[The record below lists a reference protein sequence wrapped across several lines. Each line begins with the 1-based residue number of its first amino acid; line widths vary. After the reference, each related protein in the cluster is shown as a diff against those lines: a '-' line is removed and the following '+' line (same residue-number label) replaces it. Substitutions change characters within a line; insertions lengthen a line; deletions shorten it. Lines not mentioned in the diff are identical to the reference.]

1 MLRPYPQE
9 FREGA
14 LALAGRGDRPVVEI
28 AHSSGS
34 PSRVFAGG
42 LPRPRFTGHSGEQSD
57 HAIAAASANRCS
69 RASAGVR

>member
-42 LPRPRFTGHSGEQSD
+42 
-57 HAIAAASANRCS
+57 
-69 RASAGVR
+69 